1 MSKWQLRVKCLKKR
15 DKLFEQNHHF
25 HFSIVTCLLTRTD
38 VSLFCV
44 KQKRTCEVW
53 NTGSYTNTTTNSRL
67 LTANPLPQ
75 TVPTEPPD
83 DSGSIRAGFAVP
95 KAQMTSF
102 SPPYTYKHCVISPCT
117 SSARESQAC
126 ATCIVCV
133 LAPSDSQLSWFCSQR
148 KDTISHQSLVSSLMG
163 SSWCNDTVGFDILV
177 VDEEGGSEGMQCS
190 TVGLHL
196 WKCWTKGQLL
206 LLTPFTA

>member
-1 MSKWQLRVKCLKKR
+1 MTKWQLRVKCLKKR

-25 HFSIVTCLLTRTD
+25 HFSIVTCLLIRTD
-38 VSLFCV
+38 VSLFCA

-53 NTGSYTNTTTNSRL
+53 NTGSYTNTTTNSWL

-117 SSARESQAC
+117 SSAREKSSLC
-126 ATCIVCV
+126 HMHCMCFSPLRFTTELI
-133 LAPSDSQLSWFCSQR
+133 LLTEKR
-148 KDTISHQSLVSSLMG
+148 HHQSSEFGKLFNGKLM
-163 SSWCNDTVGFDILV
+163 V
-177 VDEEGGSEGMQCS
+177 
-190 TVGLHL
+190 
-196 WKCWTKGQLL
+196 
-206 LLTPFTA
+206 